1 MESNAVPI
9 TDAKGE
15 LIGFQGTDYDIT
27 PLIQAEKEVRKQKE
41 FLHQVIDTSPNLIFV
56 KDINGKFTLANKA
69 AAEVH
74 GTTAENLIGKTDA
87 DFGLNAEDVERF
99 RQSDHEVITTKQPKF
114 IAEEK
119 VTTKTGEE
127 RWYQTTKA
135 PLILSEDSTPLVLGV
150 AVDITE
156 RRKLEQ
162 QLLQS
167 QKMDAIG
174 RLAGGVAHDFN
185 NLLTVIIGYSEL
197 LLYQLQP
204 NDPIRSSIQDI
215 HKAAERAAS
224 LTSQLLAFGR
234 KQIFQTKIIDLNSL
248 IVNLEKM
255 LGRLLGEDVEIKVSQ
270 SLDLKKIVADPSKI
284 EQVII
289 NLALNAREA
298 MPEGGKLIITMANVE
313 LDEQYTREHID
324 VKPGQYV
331 ILAISDTGYGM
342 DEKTLEHIFEPFFTT
357 KETGKG
363 TGLGLATV
371 YGIVKQSGGHIWVYS
386 EPNHGTMFKIYF
398 PQAVE
403 ANGVQVKTDEL
414 DQSPRGT
421 ETVLLAEDEDLVMNL
436 ATRVLREKGYSV
448 IKASNGE
455 EALQIAHTY
464 KGKIDL
470 LLTDVVMP
478 RISGRA
484 LANKIGLVRPDI
496 KILFISGYTG
506 DAIAHRGILEPGTAF
521 LEKPFTPASLAL
533 KVREVLDSSTNQ
545 NEESV

>member
-1 MESNAVPI
+1 LESNAVPI